1 MKPKIKKSKG
11 AKAPSSPHIDIFPA
25 DSEAKP
31 RKYLV
36 VRDTR
41 EQQGWTFAS
50 SPYCD
55 GTVLK
60 ALKTGD
66 YSLVGLED
74 RFVVERKKSVSEF
87 AKNMLEPRFEREM
100 ARLEGFAHAY
110 ILCEFTLDDVQRW
123 PLGSGLPPKVART
136 IKITKYFI
144 LKRLMDFHV
153 QYKTKFIFA
162 GIHGEAVMA
171 SLFKRINEFYAKT

>member
-1 MKPKIKKSKG
+1 MKSK
-11 AKAPSSPHIDIFPA
+11 AKAKHISSPA
-25 DSEAKP
+25 DCPVKP
-31 RKYLV
+31 GRYTV

-41 EQQGWTFAS
+41 EQQGWTFAES
-50 SPYCD
+50 SYCE
-55 GTVLK
+55 GTILK

-74 RFVVERKKSVSEF
+74 IFVVERKKSVAEF
-87 AKNMLEPRFEREM
+87 AKNMLEARFEREM
-100 ARLEGFAHAY
+100 VRLENFQHAY
-110 ILCEFTLDDVQRW
+110 IICEFDLADVQRW

-153 QYKTKFIFA
+153 QYKVKFIFA
-162 GIHGEAVMA
+162 GIHGEAVIS
-171 SLFKRINEFYAKT
+171 SLFKRINEIYGPTKEI

>member
-1 MKPKIKKSKG
+1 MPRKIKK
-11 AKAPSSPHIDIFPA
+11 PSSTMISPA
-25 DSEAKP
+25 EASP
-31 RKYLV
+31 KYV
-36 VRDTR
+36 VIRDTR
-41 EQQGWTFAS
+41 EQQGWTFAA
-50 SPYCD
+50 SPHCG

-74 RFVVERKKSVSEF
+74 IFVVERKKSVAEF

-100 ARLEGFAHAY
+100 VRLEAFPHAFV
-110 ILCEFTLDDVQRW
+110 LCEFDLADVQRW

-136 IKITKYFI
+136 IRITKYFI

-171 SLFKRINEFYAKT
+171 SLFKRINELYAKV